1 VQIISCQKGVFSK
14 KIRKKSDLCIMKNL
28 TPKKSLGQHFLNDK
42 GIAAKIVSPLQADGI
57 RHVIEV
63 GPGMGAL
70 TPFLL
75 Q

>member
-1 VQIISCQKGVFSK
+1 
-14 KIRKKSDLCIMKNL
+14 MKNL
-28 TPKKSLGQHFLNDK
+28 TPKKSLGQHILNDK
-42 GIAAKIVSPLQADGI
+42 GIAAKIVSPLQTDGI